1 MIESLKRLGRHII
14 FANRLAMYWDKG
26 TNWGD
31 ALNPVLVEHLSR
43 KKVRFAA
50 GPERN
55 KYMAIGSILQKA
67 DGRTEVWGSGLIA
80 DDVEPNAPPRVIH
93 AVRGPLT
100 RQRLL
105 EMGISCPEVYGDPAL
120 LLPYFYNPPTEK
132 QYTLGIVPHYID
144 KGHSWLHQARASNGV
159 RVIDVEGGVH
169 SFVDEIKSCERVVSS
184 SLHGI
189 ICADAFGIPSGWIR
203 FSDRVTGGDFKFRD
217 YYASTGNDAPEV
229 LDVREGATLA
239 DLMNHASPRPLQ
251 IDLRKLVDACPF
263 VHDNVRTN
271 LTASITKKDR
281 VVL

>member
-1 MIESLKRLGRHII
+1 MIEFVKRIGRRII

-31 ALNPVLVEHLSR
+31 ALNPVLAEHLSR
-43 KKVRFAA
+43 KKVRFAG

-55 KYMAIGSILQKA
+55 KFMAIGSILQKA

-93 AVRGPLT
+93 AVRGPMT

-120 LLPYFYNPPTEK
+120 LLPYFYNPPLEK
-132 QYTLGIVPHYID
+132 KYTLGIVPHYID
-144 KGHSWLHQARASNGV
+144 KGHPWLHEARASNEV

-169 SFVDEIKSCERVVSS
+169 AFVDEIKSCERVVSS

-189 ICADAFGIPSGWIR
+189 ICADAYGVPSGWIR
-203 FSDRVTGGDFKFRD
+203 FSDGLKGGDFKFRD
-217 YYASTGNDAPEV
+217 YYVSTGDDEPKV
-229 LDVREGATLA
+229 VDVRKGATLE
-239 DLMNHASPRPLQ
+239 DVMNHPSPRMLQ
-251 IDLRKLVDACPF
+251 IDLHKLVNACPF
-263 VHDNVRTN
+263 IDNGVRMDLIAAIVKN
-271 LTASITKKDR
+271 D
-281 VVL
+281 